1 MISLLEKEARDPAD
15 VLRVK
20 LRDSTDA
27 SLLNSQLLQE
37 IKHDYLA
44 KQLSTRGQLDAFVQ
58 THVDDIER
66 ASALL
71 EVSDA
76 VAHVTRTLAALGERC
91 RRMNDELGEKRLSA
105 GVSVA
110 RRNLRD
116 LEHQIIF
123 YNELPS
129 KVRFV
134 WWSITAKCECGD
146 VAQTACVYCQ
156 YEPTS
161 SRSCTRCWTA
171 GSATSAPC
179 TSSGRCLTTGDK
191 RCSRRYENGDL
202 PPTGSV
208 STRAR
213 RLGALASHT
222 RVGE

>member
-1 MISLLEKEARDPAD
+1 MISLLEKEARDPVD

-58 THVDDIER
+58 AHVDDIER

-71 EVSDA
+71 EVGDA

-110 RRNLRD
+110 RRNLRE
-116 LEHQIIF
+116 LEHQIVF
-123 YNELPS
+123 YEEIP
-129 KVRFV
+129 
-134 WWSITAKCECGD
+134 AKASAL
-146 VAQTACVYCQ
+146 VCVCVCVQ
-156 YEPTS
+156 
-161 SRSCTRCWTA
+161 A
-171 GSATSAPC
+171 A
-179 TSSGRCLTTGDK
+179 
-191 RCSRRYENGDL
+191 
-202 PPTGSV
+202 
-208 STRAR
+208 
-213 RLGALASHT
+213 
-222 RVGE
+222 